1 MALPAATKVTLW
13 GRVDV
18 YKVGGKAFATY
29 GLGGDGLSFKVTPI
43 GFEVLT
49 GDGPGR
55 QAPGFAHGH
64 WANVDPDDLAPAEVA
79 EWIAG
84 SHRLAAANLTRK
96 RRAEL
101 GLA

>member
-1 MALPAATKVTLW
+1 MALPGATRITLW
-13 GRVDV
+13 DRVDV

-29 GLGGDGLSFKVTPI
+29 GLGGHGLSVKVTPI
-43 GFEVLT
+43 GFEVLVR
-49 GDGPGR
+49 DGPGR

-64 WANVDPDDLAPAEVA
+64 WANFDPEALQPDEVA

-84 SHRLAAANLTRK
+84 SYRLAAGNLTRK
-96 RRAEL
+96 RRVEL